1 MALPYPMPSFAG
13 VSGPLFE
20 RGMIAPFLKAGPAKF
35 ICGVF
40 KKGWGLRDIIGSES
54 GILKWGG
61 IVSKGKDRP

>member
-1 MALPYPMPSFAG
+1 MT
-13 VSGPLFE
+13 
-20 RGMIAPFLKAGPAKF
+20 APFLKAGPAKF